1 MPTEHTH
8 VSIPLH
14 LHASPNDR
22 RDRGKHFAMGDT
34 SKADEIT
41 EMAFKE
47 TAQLPK
53 SMST

>member
-1 MPTEHTH
+1 MPTKHTH
-8 VSIPLH
+8 MSIPLH
-14 LHASPNDR
+14 LRASPNDS
-22 RDRGKHFAMGDT
+22 RDRGKHFAKGDT
-34 SKADEIT
+34 SKAAEIT